1 MAIVSKRQSEKF
13 KIEPISGAIIF
24 TILALI
30 ISVVLFPTMF
40 KGSIYFSA
48 DREQFS
54 NTPGEQKLKFKHN
67 GRVAI
72 FKVETDFSCYET
84 FDYKQKDD
92 TFIIYKQRDVYD
104 RGIISNKFLR
114 QGQKLIPLTENNL
127 VDTSKQSITFVIGQ
141 TR

>member
-1 MAIVSKRQSEKF
+1 MDALQFLKQRQ
-13 KIEPISGAIIF
+13 I
-24 TILALI
+24 
-30 ISVVLFPTMF
+30 
-40 KGSIYFSA
+40 
-48 DREQFS
+48 
-54 NTPGEQKLKFKHN
+54 
-67 GRVAI
+67 
-72 FKVETDFSCYET
+72 FSCYET